1 MYECTVRKR
10 RVRAVLTGSESS
22 AFPSAKLGTRYPPLC
37 RLLRNRCTAAISA
50 DNAIL
55 DRHDDTG
62 MAVLCFVNPGRGR
75 ARRQTSVSQ
84 SVSYF
89 PVPPPPN
96 QSQNHLTERYG
107 TSGFARCG
115 PLGFHPRAHFISYLA
130 PSKLATGSRHV
141 RRFKRAH
148 SRTRDSSTQSQPEQ
162 RRGEHGAGP

>member
-62 MAVLCFVNPGRGR
+62 MAVLCFVNGRGR
-75 ARRQTSVSQ
+75 ARARRQTPVSQ

-89 PVPPPPN
+89 TVPPPPTN
-96 QSQNHLTERYG
+96 LKITSRNG
-107 TSGFARCG
+107 TVRPALRGAALWAFT
-115 PLGFHPRAHFISYLA
+115 RAHTSYHIPFQLA
-130 PSKLATGSRHV
+130 SRHV
-141 RRFKRAH
+141 RRFKNTGGEPGR
-148 SRTRDSSTQSQPEQ
+148 STVTTGSAE
-162 RRGEHGAGP
+162 G

>member
-1 MYECTVRKR
+1 MYECTIRKR
-10 RVRAVLTGSESS
+10 SVRAVLTGSESS

-62 MAVLCFVNPGRGR
+62 MAVLCFANGR
-75 ARRQTSVSQ
+75 ARAPADRRQSVSQ
-84 SVSYF
+84 SVISRSR
-89 PVPPPPN
+89 PPN

-162 RRGEHGAGP
+162 RRGERGAGL